1 VNEVKRRLEDSD
13 SMFDLPVF
21 LDFSNISTPKKRK
34 FDRKISV
41 DSSVA
46 YAAYVSPENLKSK
59 KIKIEAED
67 FKVEKLKFSQ
77 RFSKIKNVKEGSRAF
92 VLNCKLPQRDE
103 VMPVYQLHFCF
114 FKLKRCV
121 FFTNK
126 SPKSHVQTASFDD
139 YGS

>member
-114 FKLKRCV
+114 F
-121 FFTNK
+121 
-126 SPKSHVQTASFDD
+126 
-139 YGS
+139 

>member
-1 VNEVKRRLEDSD
+1 
-13 SMFDLPVF
+13 MFDLPVF

-77 RFSKIKNVKEGSRAF
+77 RFSKIKNVKEGSRGRF
-92 VLNCKLPQRDE
+92 VRSCSIANCPKGTRLCQCINYVFVFLN
-103 VMPVYQLHFCF
+103 
-114 FKLKRCV
+114 
-121 FFTNK
+121 
-126 SPKSHVQTASFDD
+126 
-139 YGS
+139 